1 MIMAKWRVCG
11 WARVTGFPVRCKDFK
26 MVVRAKKSRAAIE
39 KAVIKSFKRE
49 SGIYIDYCI
58 FYDIKRVK

>member
-1 MIMAKWRVCG
+1 MIMAKWSVRG
-11 WARVTGFPVRCKDFK
+11 WACVTGFPVSCKDFK

-39 KAVIKSFKRE
+39 KAVVKTFKKE

-58 FYDIKRVK
+58 FYDVKRLK